1 MMLKKFAMQKR
12 SDGDNYMKSIKEY
25 LNEGLIKR
33 QAGMDMRT
41 KIEAWLNEHNV
52 QNYTIND
59 DLTIDYHPE
68 VLHGSKDRFY
78 MVNLQKYNEPELPD
92 YIQFGEVGGTFL
104 VSYSQISS
112 LRGFPKKCLRLC
124 LHRCPNITS
133 LKGCQEVVED
143 IDVSYCTSLTSLE
156 GLPKKISGS
165 FDCQGCS
172 SLKDLKGAPKVGAS
186 FSCEDCYNLESLEDL
201 KLGVIR
207 GSFCCDG
214 CIKIKNLIGSPT
226 ECRNY
231 FCRYC
236 KSLESL
242 EGISKRIR
250 GDFYSKGCGK
260 RFTRAS
266 AKKWGADVMIGRA

>member
-1 MMLKKFAMQKR
+1 M
-12 SDGDNYMKSIKEY
+12 
-25 LNEGLIKR
+25 
-33 QAGMDMRT
+33 
-41 KIEAWLNEHNV
+41 
-52 QNYTIND
+52 
-59 DLTIDYHPE
+59 
-68 VLHGSKDRFY
+68 
-78 MVNLQKYNEPELPD
+78 
-92 YIQFGEVGGTFL
+92 
-104 VSYSQISS
+104 
-112 LRGFPKKCLRLC
+112 
-124 LHRCPNITS
+124 
-133 LKGCQEVVED
+133 
-143 IDVSYCTSLTSLE
+143 
-156 GLPKKISGS
+156 
-165 FDCQGCS
+165 
-172 SLKDLKGAPKVGAS
+172 GAS

-201 KLGVIR
+201 KLGVIM

-266 AKKWGADVMIGRA
+266 AKKWGDDVMIGRAGK